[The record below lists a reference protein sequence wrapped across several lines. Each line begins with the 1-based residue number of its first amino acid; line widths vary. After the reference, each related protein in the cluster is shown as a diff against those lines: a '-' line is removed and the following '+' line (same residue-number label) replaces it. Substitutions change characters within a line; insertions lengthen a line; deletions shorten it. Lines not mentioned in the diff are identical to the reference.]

1 MEMRVSKIE
10 KMRQALEAKVKKL
23 NRSVE
28 RLTQLAAES
37 EDLYSTACSLRTVS
51 LTRQNL
57 VSNIHTAITQTLFEL
72 QVLEQESA
80 DSEANSAFSHLRAF
94 LRTQRCSGRKRRKAL
109 FSVTAS

>member
-10 KMRQALEAKVKKL
+10 KMRQALEAKVEKL
-23 NRSVE
+23 KRSVE
-28 RLTQLAAES
+28 RLTQLAAKS

-57 VSNIHTAITQTLFEL
+57 ISNIHTAITQTLFEL

-80 DSEANSAFSHLRAF
+80 DSQTNSAFPHLRAF
-94 LRTQRCSGRKRRKAL
+94 LRTQRGGGRKRRKAL